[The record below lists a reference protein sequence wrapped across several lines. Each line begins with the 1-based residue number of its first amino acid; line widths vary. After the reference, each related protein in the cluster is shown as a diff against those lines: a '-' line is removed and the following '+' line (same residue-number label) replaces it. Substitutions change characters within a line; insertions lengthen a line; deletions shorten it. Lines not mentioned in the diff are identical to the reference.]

1 MPLHAVTTGALLGA
15 EDARTSGRGS
25 AAVSPVSAA
34 ATLSAA
40 ATRMSAE
47 PGIIDL
53 QEADY
58 VWEIDLTQKGSSRME
73 GKGLYSNVALAWE
86 AGASRWW

>member
-25 AAVSPVSAA
+25 AAVSP
-34 ATLSAA
+34 LSAA
-40 ATRMSAE
+40 ATRVSAE

-53 QEADY
+53 QRQ
-58 VWEIDLTQKGSSRME
+58 IMF
-73 GKGLYSNVALAWE
+73 GKLI
-86 AGASRWW
+86 